1 MIELVLEGRPVPW
14 ARARTRR
21 GVHYTPPR
29 QREHRNDLALM
40 LIAAAKGKRFDG
52 PVSLSVEFDYGKNE
66 TRIRIAEATGPEWMT
81 SRPDVDNCLKQ
92 ISETIED
99 AGLVADD
106 AQIVEVVARK
116 IR

>member
-21 GVHYTPPR
+21 GVHYTPAR

-40 LIAAAKGKRFDG
+40 LRAAAKGRRFEG
-52 PVSLSVEFDYGKNE
+52 AVSLAVEFDYGKNE
-66 TRIRIAEATGPEWMT
+66 TRIRITEAAGEGWMI

-99 AGLVADD
+99 AGLVRDD
-106 AQIVEVVARK
+106 AQIVEVIARK